1 MTQSLAQAVAP
12 VDDPAAESLW
22 QHLNPRRHLA
32 AAVGWAVFVLMVAGA
47 LIAGEL
53 AAGTAEREI
62 RADTQ
67 ARLTQT
73 AGQTADALLAQ
84 VEVLLAAMQATA
96 AQWRLDGA
104 PAPTPDERLRA
115 LQRELPALGWIGWHD
130 ATGTLVATTD
140 RDAAPATLS
149 PELQPT
155 LRTPRV
161 ILRHARTATEA
172 DALMLAVPLTD
183 GDQPPAGM
191 LVAQLPW
198 LWLQAELD
206 ARLRAMAGGVP
217 MEVLL
222 LDPAGRLLAGPRY
235 LNGTASLAD
244 LTEGGRFLLGRPASG
259 AEREAHAQSVGW
271 QVVVREDAA
280 LALARA
286 RDTRRAVLTG
296 VLAVGLLAALVVV
309 LVASRPL
316 GRLNELARQAR
327 AVQAGRR
334 DTVLVPPGRDEV
346 HAIGATLAQLIRH
359 LQAEKLALARL
370 NAELDARVA
379 SRTTRIERMA
389 QDARRAAVTRER
401 LRLARELHDTL
412 AHSLVALLTQIRVAR
427 KLGGNWSRDEL
438 DAQLR
443 DAERVA
449 TEGLADV
456 RAAIG
461 QMRESGVHDS
471 GLGPEL
477 HRLLV
482 GLTERTG
489 IEADEYIDAAAVDLT
504 DERAATVFSMAREA
518 LRNVEQHAGASRVTL
533 HLAPEGA
540 LLADGDAPVPWRLE
554 LVDDGAGF
562 DPLADAAGHW
572 GLVGLQEQAAPMGA
586 TLSVDSAPGTGC
598 RVVLRFTA

>member
-12 VDDPAAESLW
+12 VDDPAPESPW

-32 AAVGWAVFVLMVAGA
+32 AAVGWAAFILMAFGA

-53 AAGTAEREI
+53 AASTAEREM

-67 ARLTQT
+67 ARLVQT
-73 AGQTADALLAQ
+73 AGQTSDALLAQ

-96 AQWRLDGA
+96 AQWRLDA
-104 PAPTPDERLRA
+104 AVASTTRERLRA
-115 LQRELPALGWIGWHD
+115 LQHELPALGWIGLQD
-130 ATGTLVATTD
+130 AQGALVAATDADTTPT
-140 RDAAPATLS
+140 ALA
-149 PELQPT
+149 PELGQG

-161 ILRHARTATEA
+161 ILRRARSATDA
-172 DALMLAVPLTD
+172 DALLLAVPLA
-183 GDQPPAGM
+183 GSDQPAGGV

-217 MEVLL
+217 LQVLL
-222 LDPAGRLLAGPRY
+222 LDPVGRLLAGPAPVRDA
-235 LNGTASLAD
+235 TPPVD
-244 LTEGGRFLLGRPASG
+244 WTEGGRYLLGRPAHDT
-259 AEREAHAQSVGW
+259 EREVPIQGVGW

-286 RDTRRAVLTG
+286 RHARRAVLAG
-296 VLAVGLLAALVVV
+296 VLAVGLLAALAVV

-316 GRLNELARQAR
+316 GRLDELARQAR
-327 AVQAGRR
+327 SVRAGRR
-334 DTVLVPPGRDEV
+334 DTVAVPPGRDEV

-359 LQAEKLALARL
+359 LQDEKLALARL
-370 NAELDARVA
+370 NAELDARVTA
-379 SRTTRIERMA
+379 RTARIERMA

-412 AHSLVALLTQIRVAR
+412 AHSLMALLTQIRVAR

-443 DAERVA
+443 DAEQVA
-449 TEGLADV
+449 TDGLADV

-477 HRLLV
+477 HRLLL
-482 GLTERTG
+482 GLAERTG
-489 IEADEYIDAAAVDLT
+489 IEVDEHIDAAAVELT
-504 DERAATVFSMAREA
+504 DERAATVFSVAREA
-518 LRNVEQHAGASRVTL
+518 LRNVERHAKASRVTL
-533 HLAPEGA
+533 HLAPEGE
-540 LLADGDAPVPWRLE
+540 LLADGDAPMSWRLE
-554 LVDDGAGF
+554 LADDGAGF

-572 GLVGLQEQAAPMGA
+572 GLVGLQEQAAQMGA
-586 TLSVDSAPGTGC
+586 TLSVHSAPGSGC
-598 RVVLRFTA
+598 RVALRFLA